1 MDINKVKQHML
12 TIINWIDNE
21 RTIKTDLNKNKTLV
35 QAWKQTWKRA
45 LRSAKTDYER
55 AEISLYLDTLSY
67 KIMHMVTW
75 DEMKKLVRSIC
86 IR

>member
-1 MDINKVKQHML
+1 MNITKVKQHML

-45 LRSAKTDYER
+45 LRSATTDYER

-75 DEMKKLVRSIC
+75 EEMKKLVRSIC